1 MADIEEKSNP
11 VYVVTCGD
19 EGVQINEGIRFGFV
33 GAGLK
38 LDDFDKAIKALKS
51 LVGEDLR
58 IGSSEE
64 CDWIKEKFE
73 LSDWEQTNAS
83 AQQHV
88 EALADKENLLYA
100 GYLPFKDPRKLRYD
114 IKGHMVRPHN
124 VHVANKIGFTL
135 GGGEQIY
142 NLGCYLISA
151 DWVHKVSTK
160 VAKQLINTQIEFYKK
175 VSGNKNL
182 EFVFEREGILG
193 EKIVAKNIK
202 ALKKIGIKVPKEEKK
217 ED

>member
-151 DWVHKVSTK
+151 DVVHKVSTK